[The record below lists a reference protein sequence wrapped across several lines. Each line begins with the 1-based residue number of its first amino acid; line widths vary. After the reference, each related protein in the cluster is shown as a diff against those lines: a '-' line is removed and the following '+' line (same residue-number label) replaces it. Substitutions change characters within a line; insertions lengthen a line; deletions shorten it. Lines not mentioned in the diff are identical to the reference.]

1 MSNGI
6 QKLFAQVPQTY
17 ERVNH
22 ILTFGMDI
30 IWRKKAVRLAVA
42 DGGKHWIDVCSGTGE
57 TAVYLTENAPNG
69 TRVYAADFS
78 LPMLRVARSKPQGRK
93 IGFTISEIKALPFP
107 EATFDLITIS
117 FATRNIN
124 TSRNDLLNSFR
135 EFHRVLRTG
144 GRFVNLETSQPG
156 NVVIRKLFH
165 TYIRMLVKPIGWR
178 ISGAKAPYAYLSHTI
193 PRFYPAEELAEIL
206 KEAGFSRVDVTPL
219 MLGAAAIHKA
229 VK

>member
-6 QKLFAQVPQTY
+6 QKLFTQVPRTY

-30 IWRKKAVRLAVA
+30 LWRRKAVRLAVA
-42 DGGKHWIDVCSGTGE
+42 DGGQRWIDVCSGTGE
-57 TAVYLTENAPNG
+57 TAVYLTEYVQNG

-78 LPMLRVARSKPQGRK
+78 LPMLQVARSKPQGSK
-93 IGFTISEIKALPFP
+93 IRFSISEIKALPFS
-107 EATFDLITIS
+107 EATFDLVTIS

-124 TSRNDLLNSFR
+124 TSRDDLLNSFK
-135 EFHRVLRTG
+135 EFHRVLKPG
-144 GRFVNLETSQPG
+144 GRFVNLETSQP
-156 NVVIRKLFH
+156 NNAVIRKLYH
-165 TYIRMLVKPIGWR
+165 SYIKLLVKPVGWR

-193 PRFYPAEELAEIL
+193 PRFYPAAELAEIL

-219 MLGAAAIHKA
+219 MFGAAAIHKA

>member
-6 QKLFAQVPQTY
+6 QKLFAQVPRTY

-30 IWRKKAVRLAVA
+30 LWRKKAVQLAVA
-42 DGGKHWIDVCSGTGE
+42 DGGERWIDVCSGTGE
-57 TAVYLTENAPNG
+57 TAVYLTGNAENG

-78 LPMLRVARSKPQGRK
+78 LPMLQVARAKPQGRK
-93 IGFTISEIKALPFP
+93 IRFSISEIKALPFP

-124 TSRNDLLNSFR
+124 TSRDDLLNSFK
-135 EFHRVLRTG
+135 EFYRVLKPG
-144 GRFVNLETSQPG
+144 GRFVNLETSQPS
-156 NVVIRKLFH
+156 NAVIRKLYH
-165 TYIRMLVKPIGWR
+165 TYIKWLVKPIGWR
-178 ISGAKAPYAYLSHTI
+178 ISGAKAPYAYLSQTI
-193 PRFYPAEELAEIL
+193 PRFYSAAELAEIL
-206 KEAGFSRVDVTPL
+206 TEAGFSRVDFTRL
-219 MLGAAAIHKA
+219 MFGAAAIHKA